1 MIFRNRKIIIN
12 FCIYREG
19 LIVLGFL
26 QRIGKALMLPIATLP
41 AAALLLRLG
50 QPDLLN
56 IPFIASAGNAIFANL
71 PIIFA
76 IGIAIGFAKDNNGAA
91 GLAGAIGYFVLSA
104 GVQALNKEVNLDAL
118 GGIVTGVIAGLLY
131 NRFHTINYLIG

>member
-1 MIFRNRKIIIN
+1 M
-12 FCIYREG
+12 
-19 LIVLGFL
+19 LGFL